1 MTSQAHAQ
9 PLIIFVHLPKTAGST
24 LVRIIERQYPAS
36 SILRLYES
44 DFGDELAGIP
54 SSQMD
59 RLRVVLGHFYF
70 GVHAFSSRPVRYI
83 TFLRDPIERI
93 ISHYYYVRQSPT
105 HYFYD
110 SAQKMSMAKFVE
122 YCSDNDQT
130 RQLAGRCG
138 VPSLGTS
145 SDELL
150 NVAKSNLTKYF
161 PVVGITEEFDRSL
174 ILMKRVLEWN
184 YPVYTSQNVTRDRPR
199 KNDIPQDALDV
210 IRKHNEL
217 DQELYRY
224 AQKVLQKEIDAQ
236 GPTFDNELRRFRK
249 LNSAYGKL
257 DGLLSSVR
265 RAGIPVAARFTR
277 RHT

>member
-1 MTSQAHAQ
+1 MTSQAPAR

-24 LVRIIERQYPAS
+24 LVRIIERQYPAK

-44 DFGDELAGIP
+44 DFGNELAAIP
-54 SSQMD
+54 SSEMD
-59 RLRVVLGHFYF
+59 RLSVILGHFYF
-70 GVHAFSSRPVRYI
+70 GAHAFSSRPVRYI
-83 TFLRDPIERI
+83 TLLRDPVERI
-93 ISHYYYVRQSPT
+93 ISHYYYVRQSPK

-110 SAQKMSMAKFVE
+110 SARKMSMAKFVE

-150 NVAKSNLTKYF
+150 NVAKGNLTKYF

-174 ILMKRVLEWN
+174 ILMKQVFGWN
-184 YPVYTSQNVTRDRPR
+184 YPVYTSQNVTRNRPTR
-199 KNDIPQDALDV
+199 KELPQDVLEA

-217 DQELYRY
+217 DMDVYRY
-224 AQKVLQKEIDAQ
+224 AQNILQREISAQ
-236 GPTFDNELRRFRK
+236 GLTFENELRKFRK
-249 LNSAYGKL
+249 LNSAYAKV
-257 DGLLSSVR
+257 DGVLSAVR
-265 RAGIPVAARFTR
+265 RAGTPFAARFAR
-277 RHT
+277 RHS